1 MAQALALAAKRG
13 RVVVT
18 NIHPALEMS
27 VTASLFDLTL
37 MEKQVVGS
45 LFGSGNPRYDIP
57 KLIGLY
63 TDGQLDVDGLVSKT
77 YPLDG
82 VNDGYDDMRSG
93 KNIRGVLVYD

>member
-1 MAQALALAAKRG
+1 
-13 RVVVT
+13 
-18 NIHPALEMS
+18 
-27 VTASLFDLTL
+27 